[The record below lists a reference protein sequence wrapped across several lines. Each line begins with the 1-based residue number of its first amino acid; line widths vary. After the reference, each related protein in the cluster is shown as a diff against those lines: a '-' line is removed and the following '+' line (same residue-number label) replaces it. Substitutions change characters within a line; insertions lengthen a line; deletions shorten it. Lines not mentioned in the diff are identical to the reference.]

1 VLAKEAFKRG
11 FDKDPDVVRTMKQ
24 VMIQKLMK
32 DQFENTLKPED
43 ITDDEMKVF
52 YEQHKD
58 EYNKPEEV
66 RVSAIILKSKAQAA
80 RVAKEA
86 TGDAGNSNKGF
97 RELVTKYS
105 TDDKTKIRGGDLR
118 YFALDTAEVPK
129 PVVTAAFALAKTGD
143 VAGPI
148 AAGNGTHYI
157 IKQTGKRKAITK
169 SFESV
174 KRQIQNRLY
183 RDKRTESQKNFIG
196 GLRQS
201 AKIEVFESNLNKIR
215 IDTSTSSVQGHGGH
229 DVPAMPPE
237 APVLV
242 PGSPE

>member
-1 VLAKEAFKRG
+1 
-11 FDKDPDVVRTMKQ
+11 
-24 VMIQKLMK
+24 
-32 DQFENTLKPED
+32 
-43 ITDDEMKVF
+43 MKVF

-66 RVSAIILKSKAQAA
+66 RVSAIVLKSKAQAA

-86 TGDAGNSNKGF
+86 LGEPGTSNKGF

-118 YFALDTAEVPK
+118 YFALDTTEVPRA
-129 PVVTAAFALAKTGD
+129 VVEAAFKLTKTGD

-148 AAGNGTHYI
+148 AAGKQHYI